1 MQLILRLHLA
11 STTSL
16 MMIHEDS
23 TDTETGGAL
32 RDAERPLLERTSGV
46 TANVATA
53 SVRADIE
60 LERKRQ
66 HIVLGVLVSITM
78 LRSFWGK
85 ASDPGNVFL
94 LLLSIMGVFVISRF
108 NRRIRERDEEL
119 DRLSR

>member
-1 MQLILRLHLA
+1 
-11 STTSL
+11 

-46 TANVATA
+46 TANVATGN
-53 SVRADIE
+53 VRAAVE

-66 HIVLGVLVSITM
+66 QIVLGVLVSITM
-78 LRSFWGK
+78 LRSFWGE

-94 LLLSIMGVFVISRF
+94 LLLCIMGIFLLARISR
-108 NRRIRERDEEL
+108 RLREREEAL